1 MIKIFSNHNLR
12 WTLPILL
19 ISFLSCSSL
28 GAQEQID
35 TTSLDWEDSSIST
48 EDSEEEE
55 EKEVYFLQKSMAG
68 AQMDSLRIR
77 QLPDSFLQSL
87 KRDEEFW
94 YAGKKFRS
102 TESPTGSNS
111 RKQEAGSKP
120 LSQRNWFEPLLWFI
134 IIVGFA
140 FFVITYLANSNIRL
154 FSPSKR
160 RFTDEEAEEATDDIF
175 AIPYQREIEKAVSAG
190 NYRFAVRLMFLQLLK
205 SLSERKIIQ
214 YKPDR
219 TNFDY
224 LVQLG
229 TTRYYPDFFR
239 ITRNYEYSWYGKF
252 EINRATYDQIKKE
265 FDEFEPMIKLHN

>member
-28 GAQEQID
+28 DAQEQID
-35 TTSLDWEDSSIST
+35 TTSLDWEDSSIIT
-48 EDSEEEE
+48 GDGEEEE

-68 AQMDSLRIR
+68 TQMDSLRIR
-77 QLPDSFLQSL
+77 QLPDSFMQSL
-87 KRDEEFW
+87 KRDGEFW

-102 TESPTGSNS
+102 TESPAGSNS
-111 RKQEAGSKP
+111 RKQEAGSKS

-160 RFTDEEAEEATDDIF
+160 LFTDEEAEEATDDIF

-190 NYRFAVRLMFLQLLK
+190 NYRFAVRLMFLRLLK